1 MAKKFKKIPFVK
13 AQALGNDCIIIDA
26 IRSQIIDS
34 PRLIRKFC
42 HRRLGIG
49 ADQFLVLSKSR
60 KPDADFK
67 MRIFNQDGSE
77 AEMCGNGIRCLGLYI
92 KEAKYTAKKEMK
104 IETLAGIRTV
114 KVTSKN
120 IFVNLGEPKLKGK
133 EIPVNL
139 SGRIINR
146 PLKVEARDFRI
157 TCLSLG
163 NPHCVIFHENLEN
176 FDLARFGPLL
186 EHHHIFP
193 NRANISFVNVFSNN
207 EMKAR
212 IWERGAGE
220 TPACGTGAGA
230 ILVASVLNGYTDRK
244 AKVELAGGK
253 LEVEWDKDTNSVWL
267 AGPAEKVYEGT
278 LFL

>member
-1 MAKKFKKIPFVK
+1 MVKKSKKIPFVK
-13 AQALGNDCIIIDA
+13 AQALSNDCIIIDA
-26 IRSQIIDS
+26 IRNRFADS
-34 PRLIRKFC
+34 PRLIRKLC
-42 HRRLGIG
+42 HRRSGIG
-49 ADQFLVLSKSR
+49 ADQLLVLSKSR
-60 KPDADFK
+60 KPNADFK

-92 KEAKYTAKKEMK
+92 KEAKYTAKKEMT

-133 EIPVNL
+133 EIPVHL

-163 NPHCVIFHENLEN
+163 NPHCVIFHENLES
-176 FDLARFGPLL
+176 FDIARFGPLL
-186 EHHHIFP
+186 ENHHIFP
-193 NRANISFVNVFSNN
+193 NRANISFVNVIANN
-207 EMKAR
+207 EMRAR
-212 IWERGAGE
+212 VWERGAGE

-253 LEVEWDKDTNSVWL
+253 LEVEWDKKTNSVWL

-278 LFL
+278 IFL